1 MENEVL
7 KQVLD
12 FLKELR
18 CTNMQRESLVRL
30 ESCNTEKKLLQ
41 EMKIGYYEVVNQCNK
56 EQRMIMEQYV
66 EQLKAVSFE
75 EQQEAYCQGLVD
87 AVQILAGL
95 HLLAGSKPVEFF
107 QKNK

>member
-1 MENEVL
+1 MENEVV

-18 CTNMQRESLVRL
+18 CTNVQRESLIHL
-30 ESCNTEKKLLQ
+30 ESCKMEKKLLQ
-41 EMKIGYYEVVNQCNK
+41 EMTVGYHEVMNQCNK
-56 EQRMIMEQYV
+56 EQRTIIEQYV
-66 EQLKAVSFE
+66 EQLKSVSFE
-75 EQQEAYCQGLVD
+75 EQQEAYCQGMVD

-95 HLLAGSKPVEFF
+95 HLLVGSKSIEFF